1 MVTPQL
7 PIAAECRSLLD
18 LPAEL
23 RLEVYAYYFASDA
36 TLPTPPLQTSPLALA
51 LTCQQ
56 LYHEM
61 HALAF
66 ASTTFR
72 TSAWRLADLRTR
84 LRAVRADYM
93 PLITRL
99 EVRVG
104 LFEFLRARQSLGG
117 LQLAGAGLA
126 GVEELHITFV
136 GARGTAFREDMML
149 SNLEVLLWRTVAHCA
164 NRRLRKIR
172 IVHGALIRRC
182 DIVKLGAGMRRRLE
196 YERWMRLRVNRTVYE
211 EGAWRVEEDVE
222 EGRCRLVKGGR
233 DGQAGREV
241 VLLFG
246 ETIREAE
253 MYREVQK
260 ELLQEITDEV
270 GINCGAQ
277 STCSAIER
285 KLTADD
291 PYFC

>member
-1 MVTPQL
+1 MVTLQL
-7 PIAAECRSLLD
+7 PMAAERPSLLD

-23 RLEVYAYYFASDA
+23 RLEVYAYYFAPDA

-56 LYHEM
+56 LYHET

-72 TSAWRLADLRTR
+72 TNAWQISDL
-84 LRAVRADYM
+84 LIQLQDVRARYV

-99 EVRVG
+99 EVLVG
-104 LFEFLRARQSLGG
+104 PLDSPCGVHLARTG
-117 LQLAGAGLA
+117 LV
-126 GVEELHITFV
+126 GVEELYITFV
-136 GARGTAFREDMML
+136 DARGAFHEDTMLRNLDMML
-149 SNLEVLLWRTVAHCA
+149 WLTVARCA
-164 NRRLRKIR
+164 NCRLRKIR

-182 DIVKLGAGMRRRLE
+182 DIVKLGAGVCKQLE
-196 YERWMRLRVNRTVYE
+196 HEWWVGFWGNGTVNE
-211 EGAWRVEEDVE
+211 EEAWRVEEDAE
-222 EGRCRLVKGGR
+222 EGRCRLVKGR
-233 DGQAGREV
+233 TDGQAGREV

-270 GINCGAQ
+270 SINCGA
-277 STCSAIER
+277 
-285 KLTADD
+285 
-291 PYFC
+291 

>member
-1 MVTPQL
+1 M
-7 PIAAECRSLLD
+7 AAERPSLLD

-23 RLEVYAYYFASDA
+23 RLEVYAYYFAPDA

-56 LYHEM
+56 LYHET

-72 TSAWRLADLRTR
+72 TNAWQISDL
-84 LRAVRADYM
+84 LIQLQDVRARYV

-99 EVRVG
+99 EVLVG
-104 LFEFLRARQSLGG
+104 PLDSPCEVPLEGTG
-117 LQLAGAGLA
+117 LV
-126 GVEELHITFV
+126 GVEELYITFV
-136 GARGTAFREDMML
+136 GPPGSGFREDTMV
-149 SNLEVLLWRTVAHCA
+149 SNFETLLWATVTRSAS
-164 NRRLRKIR
+164 RRLRKIR

-182 DIVKLGAGMRRRLE
+182 DMVKLVAGVRKRLGHGMGFW
-196 YERWMRLRVNRTVYE
+196 RSRTVSE
-211 EGAWRVEEDVE
+211 EAAWRVEEDAE
-222 EGRCRLVKGGR
+222 EGRWRLVKRGKN
-233 DGQAGREV
+233 GQAGMEV

-270 GINCGAQ
+270 SINRGA
-277 STCSAIER
+277 
-285 KLTADD
+285 
-291 PYFC
+291 